1 MKKRKTLMRA
11 VAKARR
17 AWQNHVREIALAEGI
32 PDSWRTVLMFLLRH
46 PGSSQRNI
54 AEFAGVTTS
63 AINQVVK
70 SMQEED
76 YLRKEVDPSDKRN
89 SRLSLTE
96 KGQSVAAKL
105 FERLD
110 ASDDAITA
118 MIGPEKEA
126 ELIALLE
133 QLADFIG
140 KDLA

>member
-17 AWQNHVREIALAEGI
+17 AWQNHVRDIAMAEGI

-70 SMQEED
+70 SMQEEG
-76 YLRKEVDPSDKRN
+76 YLRKEVDPCDKRN

-96 KGQSVAAKL
+96 KGQSVATKL
-105 FERLD
+105 FKKLD

-118 MIGPEKEA
+118 MIGADREA

-133 QLADFIG
+133 QMADYIR
-140 KDLA
+140 KDLS